1 MISLEMLRRV
11 CVPALLTVIASAI
24 VPGAGQ
30 AQAWPT
36 RPVTLVVPFGP
47 GASNDIFT
55 RAIAQVLSKK
65 FGQPFVV
72 ENRAGAGGFTG
83 SNSVKSAPPDGYTFL
98 ENMVLPFKQTMKV
111 DLDLG
116 TDMDTVAVFAQ
127 ASSALII
134 PASLPVK
141 TVAEF
146 IDYAKK
152 SPQPLFYGHTTK
164 GDGGHLYSEL
174 FAKLTGITL
183 KEVTYKSAADV
194 NTDLIANRVQVHF
207 VSAASVVGHVNA
219 GTLRLLAYVAK
230 NESKGSPP
238 APTFAEA
245 GVSGMD
251 RSRLYWTFFAPKGTP
266 PDIVKKMNEA
276 INEAIKDPSI
286 VELFAKSAVAPA
298 HFTPEE
304 STQMVRRELSAVT
317 DIIKQIGLTFE

>member
-1 MISLEMLRRV
+1 MESLGMFRRA
-11 CVPALLTVIASAI
+11 CVSALLAVIASALI
-24 VPGAGQ
+24 SGSTH
-30 AQAWPT
+30 AQEWPN

-55 RAIAQVLSKK
+55 RAIAQILSKK

-72 ENRAGAGGFTG
+72 ENRPGAGGFTG
-83 SNSVKSAPPDGYTFL
+83 SNSVKTSPPDGYTFL
-98 ENMVLPFKQTMKV
+98 ENMVLPFKQTMNV

-116 TDMDTVAVFAQ
+116 TDMDPVAVFAQ
-127 ASSALII
+127 AASAMVI
-134 PASLPVK
+134 PAALPVK

-174 FAKLTGITL
+174 FAKLTGIPL

-207 VSAASVVGHVNA
+207 ISAASVIGHVNS

-230 NESKGSPP
+230 NESKGAPP
-238 APTFAEA
+238 APTFEEA
-245 GVSGMD
+245 GVKGMD
-251 RSRLYWTFFAPKGTP
+251 RTKLHWTFFAPKGTP
-266 PDIVKKMNEA
+266 PEIVKKMNEA
-276 INEAIKDPSI
+276 INEAIRDPGI

-298 HFTPEE
+298 HHTPEE
-304 STQMVRRELSAVT
+304 STQIVRRELQAVT
-317 DIIKQIGLTFE
+317 DIIKSIGLTFE